1 MTSLPVTP
9 TDIDAAADRLAGV
22 AIATPLLRSDWLDEA
37 TGARVFIKPEC
48 LQHTGSFKIRG
59 AYNRLAQ
66 FTEAERK
73 AGAVAFSSGNHAQ
86 GVAAAARLLG
96 MEAAIVMPADAPAMK
111 LANTRAYGAEVVTY
125 DRRTESREAIA
136 RRIAEARGAVL
147 VPSYDDPHIVAGQ
160 GTVGREIAAQMREA
174 GVCPDIVLCPV
185 GGGGLISGSALALK
199 DSFPDVA
206 IHGVE
211 PAGFDDAARS
221 LAAGERRGHDPDAE
235 SVCDA
240 LLAAM
245 PGEIPFAIM
254 QRTLAEGLA
263 VTDDAVAAAM
273 RFAFM
278 RLKLV
283 VEPGGAVAL
292 AALLSGDFDARG
304 KTIAVVL
311 SGGNVDAPLFAQMMS
326 RAEASR

>member
-1 MTSLPVTP
+1 MTLPVTP
-9 TDIDAAADRLAGV
+9 ADIAAAAARLEGV
-22 AIATPLLRSDWLDEA
+22 AVMTPLLTNDWLDEA

-48 LQHTGSFKIRG
+48 LQRTGSFKIRG

-66 FTEAERK
+66 FTKAERD

-96 MEAAIVMPADAPAMK
+96 IHATIVMPADAPAMK

-136 RRIAEARGAVL
+136 RRIADARGAVL

-160 GTVGREIAAQMREA
+160 GTVGRELAAQMREA
-174 GVCPDIVLCPV
+174 KATPDIVLCPV
-185 GGGGLISGSALALK
+185 GGGGLIAGNALAIR
-199 DSFPDVA
+199 DSFPDAA
-206 IHGVE
+206 IHGAE
-211 PAGFDDAARS
+211 PAGFDDTARS
-221 LAAGERRGHDPDAE
+221 LAAGERCGHDPDAV

-240 LLAAM
+240 LLAPM
-245 PGEIPFAIM
+245 PGQIPFAVM
-254 QRTLAEGLA
+254 QQTLSDGLS
-263 VTDDAVAAAM
+263 VTDDEVATAM
-273 RFAFM
+273 RFAFE

-292 AALLSGDFDARG
+292 AALLCG
-304 KTIAVVL
+304 KVAAQGAIVAVVL
-311 SGGNVDAPLFAQMMS
+311 SGGNVDAPLFAEMIA
-326 RAEASR
+326 RAETIR